1 MNECSR
7 GQNML
12 RLCAR
17 RLRAVLK
24 VQYIE
29 IDRLAVLRAVSE
41 RNKGGLCARRLR
53 AVLKVQHI
61 EINRLAVL
69 RAVSERNVG
78 GSTTSGNPV
87 IVRSDLD

>member
-1 MNECSR
+1 MNKYSR
-7 GQNML
+7 EKNML

-41 RNKGGLCARRLR
+41 RNKGGYARG
-53 AVLKVQHI
+53 V
-61 EINRLAVL
+61 
-69 RAVSERNVG
+69 
-78 GSTTSGNPV
+78 
-87 IVRSDLD
+87 